1 MTTKSGKVHKLKI
14 SKEKESRKIRQVG
27 FTILNI
33 DKKST
38 DKKIVIK
45 ESKEYKNV
53 EFLNAVENISKPNF
67 GLPEDIKVYSMAKD
81 GEYIDILNWVKGH
94 NIITK
99 IKVYS
104 MAEDGE
110 YIDISN
116 WVKGYSVITKIE
128 VCAFL
133 ADQLPDIKLRYKN
146 TGKPDWVEELKIKK
160 DRIKTKESGFLKT
173 NYYSYEHIINCITHE
188 SMTLILNKIPANSEI
203 SIILFAIIPLRQ

>member
-67 GLPEDIKVYSMAKD
+67 GLPEDIKVYSMAK
-81 GEYIDILNWVKGH
+81 
-94 NIITK
+94 
-99 IKVYS
+99 
-104 MAEDGE
+104 DGE

>member
-94 NIITK
+94 NMITK

-133 ADQLPDIKLRYKN
+133 ADQLPG
-146 TGKPDWVEELKIKK
+146 T
-160 DRIKTKESGFLKT
+160 FLGARQLVR
-173 NYYSYEHIINCITHE
+173 SLAWH
-188 SMTLILNKIPANSEI
+188 
-203 SIILFAIIPLRQ
+203 FPLLGTSPWRQALCSCRDEC